1 MDPSGRILVQLLIC
15 GAFGAVT
22 AAIAS
27 HKGRNVVGWFFVG
40 FLTQCIG
47 LIIIL
52 CLSNLREEEARWKSA
67 EDEQRRLREQLK
79 QERMRAETF
88 HSHVRARLD
97 VHDQALNVD
106 TRQLEGGEAQ
116 AGPAELAA
124 PETSSPQVW
133 ESPQVSKFPQVSNFP
148 DPATFA
154 DREWFAQIGDR
165 RSEPL
170 DFGQLKRLYL
180 SGKIDEAKLVWTAG
194 MQDWK
199 RIVDVPGLLEAL
211 I

>member
-1 MDPSGRILVQLLIC
+1 MDPSGRLLVQLLAGFI
-15 GAFGAVT
+15 FGAIT

-27 HKGRNVVGWFFVG
+27 HKGRNVVGWFFIG
-40 FLTQCIG
+40 FLTGCIG

-52 CLSNLREEEARWKSA
+52 CLSNLREEEARWRSA

-88 HSHVRARLD
+88 HTHVRARLD
-97 VHDQALNVD
+97 VHDRALNVD
-106 TRQLEGGEAQ
+106 TRQLEGEVQ

-133 ESPQVSKFPQVSNFP
+133 ESPQISKSPQVSNFP
-148 DPATFA
+148 DPATFH

-170 DFGQLKRLYL
+170 NFGQLRRLYQ
-180 SGKIDEAKLVWTAG
+180 SGKVDESKLVWTTG

-199 RIVDVPGLLEAL
+199 RVVDVPGLLEAL